1 MDLADQAYERI
12 RKDILSCILS
22 PGAQIAQ
29 SQLAEQYHTGLTP
42 IREALQRLAH
52 EKLVSPVPR
61 SGYFVSPI
69 TYSDVRELFELR
81 TILET
86 SAVRL
91 AVQRGSQEQLSA
103 IRKIADFS
111 YRYNDHEDYIR
122 FLKLNTDFHC
132 SIARLAGN
140 QRLTDTL
147 SKILDE
153 LTRVFHMG
161 LDLKDSAEEM
171 REEHLS
177 LSQALIERDD
187 DLAVKIIQTQVGR
200 SAQRIMEAIL
210 SQVRKGLTGFVP
222 GEESNIIDTWISG
235 GISRE
240 T

>member
-1 MDLADQAYERI
+1 MDLADQAYEKI
-12 RKDILSCILS
+12 RKDILSCCLS
-22 PGAQIAQ
+22 PGTQIAQ

-52 EKLVSPVPR
+52 EKLVTPIPR
-61 SGYFVSPI
+61 SGYIVSLV
-69 TYSDVRELFELR
+69 TYSDIRELFELR
-81 TILET
+81 NILEI

-91 AVQRGSQEQLSA
+91 AAIRGSQEQLSA

-140 QRLTDTL
+140 RRLTEAL

-161 LDLKDSAEEM
+161 LDLKDSADEM
-171 REEHLS
+171 RDEHLS
-177 LSQALIERDD
+177 LSQALIERDG
-187 DLAVKIIQTQVGR
+187 DLAVKIIQSQIDR
-200 SAQRIMEAIL
+200 SAQRVMEAIL
-210 SQVRKGLTGFVP
+210 SQVRRGLTGFVP
-222 GEESNIIDTWISG
+222 AGAFSSDETWIPG
-235 GISRE
+235 GISLE
-240 T
+240 N